1 KATASTLMNGTIII
15 SIRMTRNA
23 ITPHEKSRPPML
35 CRTTP
40 FAFDGD
46 SVVSWVTGAWSFCT
60 SCMLVG
66 PPESRDLPD
75 DRGHA
80 ERRDQDEDGDRAGE
94 AELIPL
100 DTHVVDVGHDHVDA
114 ALDDRVPHHE
124 DLVEDAEQAKDIEHE
139 DDFHRPGQ
147 QGHGDLVDL
156 LEPARAVDP
165 RRFVERRADARD
177 RREID
182 DRGV

>member
-1 KATASTLMNGTIII
+1 MQQRVTWATVPTLVTMTLFRNARCRSRLIQTVLKPSTLNSRGQRMIPGSIDASGAEKATASTLMNGTIII

-23 ITPHEKSRPPML
+23 ITPHEKSRSPML

-80 ERRDQDEDGDRAGE
+80 ERRDQGED
-94 AELIPL
+94 
-100 DTHVVDVGHDHVDA
+100 
-114 ALDDRVPHHE
+114 
-124 DLVEDAEQAKDIEHE
+124 
-139 DDFHRPGQ
+139 
-147 QGHGDLVDL
+147 
-156 LEPARAVDP
+156 
-165 RRFVERRADARD
+165 
-177 RREID
+177 
-182 DRGV
+182 